1 MSDKIK
7 ALHLERKAIL
17 YVRQSSLH
25 QVLHHQE
32 SQKLQYAMQ
41 ARLRQLGW
49 REIDVI
55 DEDLGRS
62 ATGTVTRAGFERMV
76 AEVCLGRVGAVAA
89 REVSRFAR
97 NSREWQQLVEV
108 CRVVDTLLIDQ
119 ETVYAPRQSNDR
131 LLLGLKG
138 SLNEYE
144 LDLLRQRS
152 LEARHEKARR
162 GELIVVAPVGYLKT
176 ATGLEKD
183 PDQRVQDAIRLVF
196 RKFLEVG
203 SARQTLL
210 WFLEHDLPLPV
221 RGRDGDTRWRRPVY
235 GTVYQML
242 THPAYGGAYAYG
254 KTERQLQYD
263 LGAPGPRCRRKP
275 RERWLALI
283 PHAHEGYIS
292 WEEFERIQQIMAEN
306 SRGPGQPGA
315 LKRGVGWLAG
325 LLRCRRCG
333 RKLMVHYTGT
343 DHTVLRYQC
352 HRGALDQ
359 GEPRC
364 IAFGGIPVDAAIAG
378 AVLQVV
384 QPAAIEA
391 AVLASTEAT
400 RQQDDVVA
408 ALTRDLEAARYAARR
423 AQRQYDAADP
433 DHRLVAEELERRW
446 NQALQHVRDAEQRL
460 EEERHRCRTTP
471 PLVGDEFAA
480 LAHDLEAVWENAQT
494 DHRLKKRIV
503 RTLIQEIVADVDAEA
518 GEVILIV
525 HWQGG
530 VHTELRLPRRRRG
543 QNARHTAKP
552 IIDAVRVLARIG
564 SDDRIAGTLNRNEL
578 RTGHGNRW
586 TRERVISLRSAHRI
600 AGYQAETR
608 MAEGWMNLTEAAR
621 FLGISARTLRL
632 AVERGDI
639 EAEHPL
645 AEGPWVFNQR
655 ALTTEAAIR
664 LVQHAQRRGGNPA
677 IPNPNHLSIEF
688 SST

>member
-49 REIDVI
+49 REIDVV

-254 KTERQLQYD
+254 KTERQPQYD
-263 LGAPGPRCRRKP
+263 PGAPGPRCRRKP

-315 LKRGVGWLAG
+315 LKRGVGLLAG

-433 DHRLVAEELERRW
+433 DHRLVTEELERRW

-471 PLVGDEFAA
+471 PLVGNEFAA

-600 AGYQAETR
+600 PGYQAETR

>member
-41 ARLRQLGW
+41 DRLRQLGW

-119 ETVYAPRQSNDR
+119 DTVYAPRQSNDR

-144 LDLLRQRS
+144 LDLLRQRA

-162 GELIVVAPVGYLKT
+162 GELLVVAPVGYLKT
-176 ATGLEKD
+176 AAGLEKD

-221 RGRDGDTRWRRPVY
+221 RGRDGGTRWRRPVY

-254 KTERQLQYD
+254 KTERQPQYD

-283 PHAHEGYIS
+283 PHTHEGYIR

-364 IAFGGIPVDAAIAG
+364 IAFGGIPVDAAIVG

-433 DHRLVAEELERRW
+433 DHRLVTEELERRW

-460 EEERHRCRTTP
+460 EEERPRCRTTP

-564 SDDRIAGTLNRNEL
+564 SDDRIAGTLNRNGL

-600 AGYQAETR
+600 PGYQAETR

-655 ALTTEAAIR
+655 ALTTEAAAR
-664 LVQHAQRRGGNPA
+664 WVLHVHRRGGNPA